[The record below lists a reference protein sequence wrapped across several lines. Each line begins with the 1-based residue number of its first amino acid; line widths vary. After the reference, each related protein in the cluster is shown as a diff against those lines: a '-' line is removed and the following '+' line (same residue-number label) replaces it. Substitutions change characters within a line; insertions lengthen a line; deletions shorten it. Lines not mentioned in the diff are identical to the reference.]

1 MRLGHQTAHSELR
14 ERPAKMFRDRKSS
27 PHGSHVEKVGIRPYD
42 KINISLI
49 AAFEFYT
56 QVVVTITST
65 GKYGDTIYCRYFNEN
80 GTELGSSYRSAVFP
94 EYTVYCERRH
104 GVKFMSLS
112 DAPNGK
118 YDYPVPLVNRTLKE
132 PEHFLS
138 VCVAAL
144 YGKEPKWL
152 MLAELIEHYKL
163 QGATHFYIYIQE
175 LDEYSRILVD
185 DYIRTGEVEQIVL
198 HDHSNRTDWKWHILS
213 VLECLVRAR
222 GHSQWIIFGDLDER
236 LITTDYP
243 GTISDFIR
251 NVKDPKIAALQFR
264 QRWILRNDTMPAHY
278 VNKSQILN
286 WMPTRRYHNTSHVG
300 PPAHTERS
308 IIDPKKVLVMNIH
321 SAQSYFKG
329 YTSYRLRPEEG
340 VIRHYRD
347 VRAWD
352 WGKNYLK
359 RVEAMGNFSMT
370 DYPKKFMAQLT
381 ANVQRRVHY
390 VYGNDS

>member
-1 MRLGHQTAHSELR
+1 MSAWAFYTAHMSE
-14 ERPAKMFRDRKSS
+14 
-27 PHGSHVEKVGIRPYD
+27 
-42 KINISLI
+42 N
-49 AAFEFYT
+49 FYF
-56 QVVVTITST
+56 SN
-65 GKYGDTIYCRYFNEN
+65 TIYCRYFNEN

-308 IIDPKKVLVMNIH
+308 IIDPKKVDLQTVKIDIYLK
-321 SAQSYFKG
+321 QEI
-329 YTSYRLRPEEG
+329 TSL
-340 VIRHYRD
+340 RHYRD